1 MFNKIALGLITV
13 MVAAMAYT
21 YITSRYDIKPK
32 SENQQ
37 KLVPSKMYK
46 TSEGTTIEVIDGIDE
61 YRVIVSG
68 DGAMW
73 VYPKKFEF
81 GE

>member
-1 MFNKIALGLITV
+1 MWSKIFVALITFIITIMGYV
-13 MVAAMAYT
+13 

-32 SENQQ
+32 SEKQY
-37 KLVPSKMYK
+37 KSVSSKMYK

-73 VYPKKFEF
+73 VYPKDFEF